1 MTVWTTTH
9 LPEREQFA
17 YWREVLCEAFVTLR
31 PEREAV
37 AGGIS
42 SEVTGRT
49 LSALNVTTVSSQR
62 QRVYRERAEMAKA
75 QCEHY
80 FLNLQVEGA
89 CRVVTQGREAL
100 VRPGEFALVDTT
112 QPYLLDCC
120 ADRWTIH
127 SFRIPHHL
135 LQPRLPH
142 VSRMMGLRVGRE
154 GALNAVLM
162 SFLDAVVANAK
173 DVPEEKAPELA
184 GELLNLLTL
193 TLTGTGEET
202 SEDGSVRG
210 TLLTAISKH
219 IDLHIADP
227 GLSPASV
234 AARFRIS
241 LRYLHKLFEG
251 QALSFAETVVAR
263 RLECCARDLAGD
275 ADARIADIAYRWGFN
290 DLSQFNRRFRAA
302 FGQTPRDYRAGS
314 RDLMSGTD

>member
-1 MTVWTTTH
+1 MTVWTTGH

-31 PEREAV
+31 PEREAT

-49 LSALNVTTVSSQR
+49 LSAVNVTTVSSQR
-62 QRVYRERAEMAKA
+62 QRVYRGPAEMAKA
-75 QCEHY
+75 PCEYY

-100 VRPGEFALVDTT
+100 ARPGEFVLVDTT
-112 QPYLLDCC
+112 RPYLLDCC

-135 LQPRLPH
+135 LRPRLPH
-142 VSRMMGLRVGRE
+142 VSRMVGLRVGRE

-173 DVPEEKAPELA
+173 DVPEAKAPELA

-193 TLTGTGEET
+193 TLTGRGEET
-202 SEDGSVRG
+202 KEDASARG
-210 TLLTAISKH
+210 TLLSAILKH

-227 GLSPASV
+227 ALGPAEV
-234 AARFRIS
+234 AARFEIS

-251 QALSFAETVVAR
+251 QPLSFGETVIAR
-263 RLECCARDLAGD
+263 RLACCARDLADDDG
-275 ADARIADIAYRWGFN
+275 RIADIAYRWGFN
-290 DLSQFNRRFRAA
+290 DLSRFNRRFRAA
-302 FGQTPRDYRAGS
+302 FGETPSDYRAGRRERLS
-314 RDLMSGTD
+314 ETD